1 MSSLFVVIFA
11 AVAQGLLFL
20 IHWGFYKILV
30 RFLLITNPGSLLALK
45 ITLGILSLSV
55 LVSSILV
62 DRYDNPAVR
71 VIYDIAYFWLGLL
84 FYLLLAALLT
94 WLGVKIFNPFSVTLN
109 IKLLAEV
116 LFLLA
121 IIISV
126 CGVINAGFIR
136 VTHLKIGLPNLPESW
151 QGKTAVWVSDI
162 HLGAVR
168 NYSFANEVAAQIQNL
183 QPDIIFIGGD
193 LYDGVAADLDKLAQP
208 FAKLSA
214 PQGTYFITG
223 NHEEFTASTKFVDA
237 VRRSGI
243 KELDNEMIN
252 LGGLQIIGIN
262 YKDTGSEQN
271 YKTIM
276 QSLNL
281 DPDLPSILLKHS
293 PYRPQ
298 IAQAFG
304 IDLQL
309 SGHVHRGQIF
319 PVGLISYL
327 VFQGYD
333 FGLKHLGELTVYISS
348 GTGTWGPPM
357 RVLTTP
363 EIVQIEFYPSPFQ
376 NR

>member
-1 MSSLFVVIFA
+1 MSYIFVVIFA

-20 IHWGFYKILV
+20 IHWGLYKILV
-30 RFLLITNPGSLLALK
+30 RFLLITNPGTLLALK

-62 DRYDNPAVR
+62 DRYDNLAVR

-84 FYLLLAALLT
+84 FYLLLAALIV
-94 WLGVKIFNPFSVTLN
+94 WLGVKIFSLFSVTLN
-109 IKLLAEV
+109 TKLLAEI

-121 IIISV
+121 IIVSV
-126 CGVINAGFIR
+126 CGVINASFIR
-136 VTHLKIGLPNLPESW
+136 VTKLKIGLPNLPESW
-151 QGKTAVWVSDI
+151 QGKTAIWVSDI

-168 NYSFANEVAAQIQNL
+168 NINFANEVAAQIQAL

-193 LYDGVAADLDKLAQP
+193 LYDGVAADLDKLTQP

-252 LGGLQIIGIN
+252 LSGLQIIGVN

-276 QSLNL
+276 QGFNL
-281 DPDLPSILLKHS
+281 DPNLPSILLKHS

-298 IAQAFG
+298 IAEALG

-309 SGHVHRGQIF
+309 SGHVHHGQIF

-348 GTGTWGPPM
+348 GIGTWGPPM

-363 EIVQIEFYPSPFQ
+363 EIIQIEFYKK
-376 NR
+376 